1 MALAATKLMHT
12 AAVLKGLQQ
21 RYTAARVFV
30 VGILIEAEESMIV
43 VAAPLNPTYEPCV
56 PFGIKTVPPPNQSQP
71 CRWIRICGVYFLALS
86 TVVDTL
92 SRLTK
97 LEVLEIGE
105 EPGDL
110 VRVALEEP
118 APTERC
124 ASTPGC
130 ERSDGHSFHTT
141 SPTIA
146 AKEDALRAVCGCGAS
161 TCPHGHCAEFCDGFT
176 CGECG
181 NTRSADK

>member
-1 MALAATKLMHT
+1 MAPSLMHT
-12 AAVLKGLQQ
+12 AAVLKGLQH

-30 VGILIEAEESMIV
+30 VGISIAAEESILD

-56 PFGIKTVPPPNQSQP
+56 PFGVKTVSVPKESQP
-71 CRWIRICGVYFLALS
+71 CRWIRICGLYFLALS

-110 VRVALEEP
+110 ARVAIDESATSP
-118 APTERC
+118 KC

-130 ERSDGHSFHTT
+130 ERVDGHKSFHTT
-141 SPTIA
+141 SPAIA
-146 AKEDALRAVCGCGAS
+146 AKEDTRRAVCGCGAT
-161 TCPHGHCAEFCDGFT
+161 TCPHGHCAESCEGFA

-181 NTRSADK
+181 NARSADK